1 MARGLVLRLCKN
13 VVRVLV
19 HHHDGH
25 DLVVRRRGV
34 HEVHVRE
41 LHRCTCVARVLALRL
56 CKYVVR
62 VLVHHHDGHDLVVR
76 RRGGHEVHVREPR
89 RCTCEVRV
97 LDDRLR
103 NDRGFR
109 LAFRHLCAVACRKD
123 SKHHCCALRLVLRR
137 AGIQRDYVHLGRAVH
152 VVREIRPLPP
162 WNLAW
167 RASWPL

>member
-1 MARGLVLRLCKN
+1 VVRELVLHRGGYDLVVHRRGGHEVRGRELHRCTCEVRGLVLHLGRN
-13 VVRVLV
+13 VVSELV

-25 DLVVRRRGV
+25 DLVVHRRGG
-34 HEVHVRE
+34 HEVRGRE
-41 LHRCTCVARVLALRL
+41 LHRCTC
-56 CKYVVR
+56 
-62 VLVHHHDGHDLVVR
+62 
-76 RRGGHEVHVREPR
+76 
-89 RCTCEVRV
+89 EVRG

-109 LAFRHLCAVACRKD
+109 LAFRRLCAVACQKD

-137 AGIQRDYVHLGRAVH
+137 AGIQRDYEHLGRAVH

-162 WNLAW
+162 WYLAW

>member
-1 MARGLVLRLCKN
+1 VRELALRLCKN

-25 DLVVRRRGV
+25 DLVVRRRGG
-34 HEVHVRE
+34 HEVRVRE
-41 LHRCTCVARVLALRL
+41 LHRCTC
-56 CKYVVR
+56 
-62 VLVHHHDGHDLVVR
+62 
-76 RRGGHEVHVREPR
+76 
-89 RCTCEVRV
+89 EVRG

-103 NDRGFR
+103 IDRGFR

-162 WNLAW
+162 WYLAW